1 MRSTKDVME
10 VINKEPWEVRGYHHV
25 DDGFIGVDDDGHCVY
40 NSLLREELNNDTEA
54 VFVDVY
60 IDQTRGAIGKLADG
74 NEVIS
79 ISKLID
85 KNFEQND
92 DKSLEALNDIINK
105 IRQEYSYSCLVWTH
119 AEPEVQSIH

>member
-10 VINKEPWEVRGYHHV
+10 AINKESWEVRGYHDV

-40 NSLLREELNNDTEA
+40 NSLLREELNNDEEA

-60 IDQTRGAIGKLADG
+60 IDQTRAIGKLDDG

-79 ISKLID
+79 ISKIID
-85 KNFEQND
+85 ERFGQD
-92 DKSLEALNDIINK
+92 DKSLDSLNAIINK
-105 IRQEYSYSCLVWTH
+105 VRQEYSYYCLVWTH
-119 AEPEVQSIH
+119 AEPEVLSIH